1 MSHKVISPTTQ
12 QNTITHKNI
21 IDFKCEQCYR
31 IFESSQGLKIHIGSA
46 YKSQLPPENL
56 RLQDEDT
63 SIILIPP
70 KYVKEYTPVSE
81 ELNEKTEETNIIEEN
96 KYEIIRL

>member
-1 MSHKVISPTTQ
+1 M
-12 QNTITHKNI
+12 
-21 IDFKCEQCYR
+21 
-31 IFESSQGLKIHIGSA
+31 
-46 YKSQLPPENL
+46 

-96 KYEIIRL
+96 KYEIIRLKLKRSTNIIELLESQIKVSDDRFDTFQSDVFNTLKTILQKKPDQT